1 MEKNKNARSI
11 AFSLVCVLIVGA
23 LVFGVWWTFNNKEG
37 LFALIKGSSI
47 YTQTQVD
54 EITSDA
60 YNDGY
65 SDAKNNESYYKKLVA
80 TYEKEIADSQSQIKV
95 LTDNNWEYQTKI
107 STLTSERNTY
117 QNRVLSLETINA
129 ENEKIIEE
137 NKVTISNLQ
146 NEVTKLK
153 ASDEDKTEEI
163 ELLQKQI
170 SNLQTVNASLQ
181 STNDLNTQTIVNM
194 NLQIETLN
202 KQISEM
208 TTASENNSAT
218 LTSLKNEVE
227 NLKKSIEY
235 YEQYIKNLENENQV
249 VATFYFNNSVYNI
262 QVINKGTTPAL
273 VNPESTEYVAFN
285 YWYVEID
292 GEKQEVEL
300 SSYPLSVNTIF
311 YADITTRYDV
321 KFKVDEDIHN
331 SQIIE
336 LNYYPELPVE
346 PTKDGY
352 EFDYWSLNGVDKV
365 NPTDVQITQDTI
377 FIAVFTKLHTVT
389 FIYEDTTQD
398 TQIVRNNE
406 YASEI
411 EVENSVYKKFNGW
424 YLNDI
429 VFDITTTPIVADTVL
444 VANITYSFDVI
455 FKFDEDSED
464 IHNSQIIELNHYPEL
479 PAEPTKDGYKFNG
492 WLKNGILTDVLSE
505 AITNH
510 TTYIAEFERLNVV
523 NFYGYDENEELVIVE
538 TQLVE
543 TDKYSVAPILSDRT
557 GYIFVGWS
565 TDQETVIDIST
576 IAITSDTDFY
586 PIYELSSKTLIYGT
600 AFSGTGNY
608 STGYTTFT
616 VDLSSL
622 GQPITDFKNIA
633 INISS
638 YTAYCESYLKM
649 VTQWTSSPF
658 LKETKTKEVN
668 YELNLTFDEENN
680 KYKLNESLMVSGYAL
695 MGGLT
700 DKMSG
705 QSNIYYNIPI
715 LMVASID
722 LETNILTIKVKT
734 GVKALAQNSSGNE
747 LSGNGTDFK
756 VTSLT
761 IDSIVFGV

>member
-129 ENEKIIEE
+129 ENEKIIAE
-137 NKVTISNLQ
+137 NKVTISNLK

-153 ASDEDKTEEI
+153 ASDEDKSEEI

-208 TTASENNSAT
+208 TTASENNSAA

-227 NLKKSIEY
+227 SLKKSIEY

-273 VNPESTEYVAFN
+273 VNPESTEYVTFN
-285 YWYVEID
+285 YWYVEVD

-300 SSYPLSVNTIF
+300 SSYPLSANTTF

-321 KFKVDEDIHN
+321 KFKVDEDLHS

-336 LNYYPELPVE
+336 LNYYPELPAE
-346 PTKDGY
+346 PVKDGY

-365 NPTDVQITQDTI
+365 NPTEIQITQDTI
-377 FIAVFTKLHTVT
+377 FVAVFTKLHTVT

-411 EVENSVYKKFNGW
+411 EVESSVYRKFNGW
-424 YLNDI
+424 YSNDV

-455 FKFDEDSED
+455 FKLDEDSED

-479 PAEPTKDGYKFNG
+479 PAEPIKDGYKFNG

-505 AITNH
+505 AITSH

-523 NFYGYDENEELVIVE
+523 NFYGYDENEELVILE
-538 TQLVE
+538 TQLIE
-543 TDKYSVAPILSDRT
+543 TDKYSVTPILSDRT
-557 GYIFVGWS
+557 GYVFVGWS

-586 PIYELSSKTLIYGT
+586 PIYKIASKTLTYGT

-608 STGYTTFT
+608 STYTTFT

-622 GQPITDFKNIA
+622 EQPITDFKNIA

-638 YTAYCESYLKM
+638 YYL
-649 VTQWTSSPF
+649 
-658 LKETKTKEVN
+658 ETVN
-668 YELNLTFDEENN
+668 YVKTFGSSYTKINSYSVNKSVDYDLNLTFDEESGL
-680 KYKLNESLMVSGYAL
+680 YKLDELVTVPLLAKSFAYMGVFNEQYNDS
-695 MGGLT
+695 T
-700 DKMSG
+700 
-705 QSNIYYNIPI
+705 YYYFP
-715 LMVASID
+715 LYFSAKID
-722 LETNILTIKVKT
+722 LDTNSLEIYVKSYEKINKVY
-734 GVKALAQNSSGNE
+734 ASGEENPV
-747 LSGNGTDFK
+747 GFTDGK

-761 IDSIVFGV
+761 IDSIEFEV

>member
-11 AFSLVCVLIVGA
+11 AFSIVCVLIVGA
-23 LVFGVWWTFNNKEG
+23 LIFGVWWTFNNKEG
-37 LFALIKGSSI
+37 LFALIKGSLI
-47 YTQTQVD
+47 YTQSQVD

-129 ENEKIIEE
+129 ENEKIIAE
-137 NKVTISNLQ
+137 NKETISNLQ

-153 ASDEDKTEEI
+153 ASDEDKSEEI

-208 TTASENNSAT
+208 TTASENNSAA

-227 NLKKSIEY
+227 SLKKSIEY

-273 VNPESTEYVAFN
+273 VNPESTEYVTFN
-285 YWYVEID
+285 YWYVEVD

-300 SSYPLSVNTIF
+300 SSYPLSANTTF

-321 KFKVDEDIHN
+321 KFKVDESIHN

-336 LNYYPELPVE
+336 LNYYPELPEE
-346 PTKDGY
+346 PVKDGY

-365 NPTDVQITQDTI
+365 NPTEVQIKQDTI

-411 EVENSVYKKFNGW
+411 EVETNVYKKFNGW
-424 YLNDI
+424 YSNDV

-444 VANITYSFDVI
+444 VANITYSFDVV
-455 FKFDEDSED
+455 FKLDEDSEE

-479 PAEPTKDGYKFNG
+479 PVEPTKDGYKFNG

-505 AITNH
+505 VITSH

-543 TDKYSVAPILSDRT
+543 TDKYSVAPIISDRT
-557 GYIFVGWS
+557 GYVFVGWS
-565 TDQETVIDIST
+565 IDQETVIDIST
-576 IAITSDTDFY
+576 ISITSDTDFY
-586 PIYELSSKTLIYGT
+586 PIYELSSKTLTYGT

-638 YTAYCESYLKM
+638 YTAYCESYMKM
-649 VTQWTSSPF
+649 LSKWTSSP
-658 LKETKTKEVN
+658 LTKETKTKDVN

-680 KYKLNESLMVSGYAL
+680 KYELNEAMKVYGYAL

-700 DKMSG
+700 DKISG
-705 QSNIYYNIPI
+705 QDNAYYNIPI

-722 LETNILTIKVKT
+722 LETNILTIKVRT
-734 GVKALAQNSSGNE
+734 GVKVLAQNSSGNE
-747 LSGNGTDFK
+747 LSGIGTDYK
-756 VTSLT
+756 VTSLI
-761 IDSIVFGV
+761 IDSIDFEV